1 MRLKHLVPALGLA
14 AVCAAGAAVV
24 AVAAHPQV
32 DPATVPTGFLTAHTT
47 VNNIPAETIERALRS
62 GKADLFVEHRRLAAN
77 EAIGFHTHPGPA
89 FVAVQ
94 RGSVRLEEVDDGRCR
109 RRGYGQG
116 RGFVDGAG
124 RAAHRLVAGASG
136 ADLYEVYLLPRRTGP
151 HQNAASGGAC
161 AS

>member
-1 MRLKHLVPALGLA
+1 MRLKLVVPILGVVA
-14 AVCAAGAAVV
+14 ACGAGV

-32 DPATVPTGFLTAHTT
+32 DPAQVPTGFLTAHST
-47 VNNIPAETIERALRS
+47 VNNIPAASIERALRS
-62 GKADLFVEHRRLAAN
+62 GKADVFIEHARLTPN
-77 EAIGFHTHPGPA
+77 QETGYHTHPGPA
-89 FVAVQ
+89 FVVVQ
-94 RGSVRLEEVDDGRCR
+94 RGSVRLDEASADGCR

-124 RAAHRLVAGASG
+124 RRAHRLVAGASG

-151 HQNAASGGAC
+151 HQNAASPGAC